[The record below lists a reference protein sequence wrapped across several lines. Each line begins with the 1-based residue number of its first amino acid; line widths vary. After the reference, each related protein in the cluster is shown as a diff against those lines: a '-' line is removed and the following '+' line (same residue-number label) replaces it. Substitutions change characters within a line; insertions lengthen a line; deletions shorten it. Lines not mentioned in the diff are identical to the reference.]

1 MLQRIAVHLGR
12 GRQQK
17 FSLGA
22 LRQTQHVHGTNDGRF
37 NRFHRIK
44 FVVNRR
50 GWARQVVHFIDFE
63 QDRFDDVVTNK
74 LKVFLPEMVFD
85 VVFGSSK
92 ERICSR
98 LQSKNIRATRQ
109 FASENKVVQKES
121 VTATTTTTMV

>member
-1 MLQRIAVHLGR
+1 M
-12 GRQQK
+12 
-17 FSLGA
+17 
-22 LRQTQHVHGTNDGRF
+22 
-37 NRFHRIK
+37 
-44 FVVNRR
+44 
-50 GWARQVVHFIDFE
+50 VHFIDFE